1 MSFLFLYLFLF
12 SFDYYIQFPDRASI
26 WLFIYTRAEFY
37 QFFVTDGNGLQLQ
50 LSGTMLWR
58 CHDFFETI
66 LSFFY
71 RRHSTP
77 FAVLRRSSNSFLIH
91 SDLIRHVSSQIFLFV
106 LYLRLYGDSNKYLFV
121 WKTKYINKNWWK
133 GNKIIIARE
142 IWKITIIINE

>member
-1 MSFLFLYLFLF
+1 MSWFLFFFILIWSLYTISWSCKYL
-12 SFDYYIQFPDRASI
+12 I
-26 WLFIYTRAEFY
+26 IYLHERWILSALCH
-37 QFFVTDGNGLQLQ
+37 DGNGLQLQ

-91 SDLIRHVSSQIFLFV
+91 SDLIRHVSSRRIFLFV
-106 LYLRLYGDSNKYLFV
+106 FAFIWIENKYIFV
-121 WKTKYINKNWWK
+121 SEK
-133 GNKIIIARE
+133 GNILVKIERII
-142 IWKITIIINE
+142 K

>member
-91 SDLIRHVSSQIFLFV
+91 SDLIRHVSSRRFFYSFCICVYMGIQINIFSFGKRNIL
-106 LYLRLYGDSNKYLFV
+106 
-121 WKTKYINKNWWK
+121 I
-133 GNKIIIARE
+133 KIDRKE
-142 IWKITIIINE
+142 IK